1 MSDLRHFR
9 YGVYEQQVTKLL
21 RANGIFQDRR
31 SKVVHDLAGEMH
43 LLLYGADMSAQR
55 SRVFAKKR
63 GLQYSSRFELDHI
76 QGGTHGRCDCQHN
89 LQVSTSEEHEA
100 KHGRTT
106 RFDEVKRAEAVKDFE
121 RLYPEEQAHGDGNG

>member
-9 YGVYEQQVTKLL
+9 HGVYEQQVTKLL

-55 SRVFAKKR
+55 YRVFRKKK
-63 GLQYSSRFELDHI
+63 LDVHPMWNSFELDHI
-76 QGGTHGRCDCQHN
+76 QGGAHGRCDCQHN
-89 LQVSTSEEHEA
+89 LQVLTRAAHEA

-106 RFDEVKRAEAVKDFE
+106 RFDEVKRAEAVEDFE
-121 RLYPEEQAHGDGNG
+121 AIYSEGETR